1 MFGCSLNI
9 RVIVNFKLSLLLV
22 RCWLKG
28 INIAFFSENDV
39 ESEWTYVVPFLV
51 GEQYKIVLL
60 TYKVLHGMALWCL
73 GPCVRA
79 ADLPGRRALR
89 SASTSRLVVPTF
101 KHHHHHQSKYLEWPK

>member
-1 MFGCSLNI
+1 M
-9 RVIVNFKLSLLLV
+9 V

-51 GEQYKIVLL
+51 GKQYKIVLL

-73 GPCVRA
+73 GPFVRA
-79 ADLPGRRALR
+79 PDLPSRRALR
-89 SASTSRLVVPTF
+89 SASISRLLVPTF
-101 KHHHHHQSKYLEWPK
+101 KRSAVGGRTFQVSGSRIWNELPEGM